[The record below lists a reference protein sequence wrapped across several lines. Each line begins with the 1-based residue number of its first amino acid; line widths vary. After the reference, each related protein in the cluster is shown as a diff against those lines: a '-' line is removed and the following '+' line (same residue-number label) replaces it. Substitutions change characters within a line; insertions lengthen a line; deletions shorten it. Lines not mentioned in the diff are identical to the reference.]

1 MSSEYLRWTSFVVIP
16 RTERVLFF
24 FFVMSSEAT
33 ISDHPIETF
42 VADAMTKRAAGTL
55 ALCVHDE
62 MQ

>member
-16 RTERVLFF
+16 RTERAL
-24 FFVMSSEAT
+24 FFVMPSEAT

-62 MQ
+62 M